1 MTFLKYHKKVI
12 HRNCKTW
19 IFPILIAIIYIFPN
33 YTFSQSYWQQRIN
46 YDMDIDFD
54 AANHHFKGLQ
64 TVTYHNNSPDT
75 LDKVYYHLYYNAFQP
90 GSMMDVYSRNIP
102 DPDSRIRERI
112 FNLQENEIGYHKIKN
127 LRQEKENLEFK
138 IKGTIMEVL
147 LHQALIP
154 GDSTMLTMEFES
166 QIPLQIRRTGR
177 HNKEG
182 IDYSMSQWYPKMAE
196 YDEMGWHTHP
206 YVQREF
212 YAPWGDFNVNISID
226 SRYVLG
232 GTGVILNKSEVG
244 HGYQDKKSKVK
255 HKQEKLTWKFS
266 AKNVHDF
273 VWAAD
278 PDYTLLKDS
287 TADGIQLYFLYQKS
301 SKTKDWS
308 KAPSDVSK
316 IFEFIQNTIGEYPYP
331 QYSIIQG
338 GDGGME
344 YPMATL
350 INGERSLSSLI
361 GVITHEL
368 LHSWFQGILA
378 TNESYYAWMDE
389 GFTEYFEAETL
400 SFLYNKGQK
409 KEFVNNVSSAYK
421 NYFAWSK
428 AGLEEPMITHADHF
442 SYNSSYRIAAYT
454 KGAVTLQQLKYV
466 IGNQNLTKGIQT
478 YYNKWKFKHPDRLDF
493 TRVMEKVSNMELDW
507 YFEYW
512 INTTHTI
519 DYGVENVIEIGD
531 STQITLEKFGRM
543 PMPIDLWV
551 TKKDGSKHIY
561 YIPLDLM
568 WGEKPNEFGYDRKV
582 LDIWPWTHPQ
592 YTLNIDIPISEIA
605 RIEIDASQWMADIN
619 RKNNVFSLK
628 Q

>member
-1 MTFLKYHKKVI
+1 
-12 HRNCKTW
+12 
-19 IFPILIAIIYIFPN
+19 
-33 YTFSQSYWQQRIN
+33 
-46 YDMDIDFD
+46 
-54 AANHHFKGLQ
+54 
-64 TVTYHNNSPDT
+64 
-75 LDKVYYHLYYNAFQP
+75 
-90 GSMMDVYSRNIP
+90 
-102 DPDSRIRERI
+102 
-112 FNLQENEIGYHKIKN
+112 
-127 LRQEKENLEFK
+127 
-138 IKGTIMEVL
+138 
-147 LHQALIP
+147 
-154 GDSTMLTMEFES
+154 
-166 QIPLQIRRTGR
+166 
-177 HNKEG
+177 
-182 IDYSMSQWYPKMAE
+182 
-196 YDEMGWHTHP
+196 
-206 YVQREF
+206 
-212 YAPWGDFNVNISID
+212 
-226 SRYVLG
+226 
-232 GTGVILNKSEVG
+232 
-244 HGYQDKKSKVK
+244 
-255 HKQEKLTWKFS
+255 
-266 AKNVHDF
+266 
-273 VWAAD
+273 
-278 PDYTLLKDS
+278 
-287 TADGIQLYFLYQKS
+287 
-301 SKTKDWS
+301 
-308 KAPSDVSK
+308 
-316 IFEFIQNTIGEYPYP
+316 
-331 QYSIIQG
+331 
-338 GDGGME
+338 ME